1 MIDLG
6 KMEEFL
12 NSDCNLPVSEEM
24 IGAYAEGKLYGSD
37 YMMVNNAI
45 NDYPELND
53 FLSEDSEDEFSMHYG
68 SLGNEESFNIPDLP
82 VLPETWGKDSALV
95 QSTGDDLYI
104 MSASEPASK
113 QTFEEY
119 EDTNIGGHDL
129 SDNYFEEGDSFDDND
144 ESLSTDNTSDIDDTD
159 DLFND

>member
-45 NDYPELND
+45 NDNPELND
-53 FLSEDSEDEFSMHYG
+53 FLLDDSENEFSMQYG
-68 SLGNEESFNIPDLP
+68 SLGDEESFNIPDLP
-82 VLPETWGKDSALV
+82 VLPEIWGKDSALE
-95 QSTGDDLYI
+95 QSLEDDLYA
-104 MSASEPASK
+104 MSASEP
-113 QTFEEY
+113 TIEEY
-119 EDTNIGGHDL
+119 DDENIGDPESL
-129 SDNYFEEGDSFDDND
+129 DNYFNNGDSFDDND
-144 ESLSTDNTSDIDDTD
+144 ESLSTDDTSDIDDTD
-159 DLFND
+159 DTSDLFND